1 MSESRAVPVRFA
13 GLRAGSA
20 PLSWGQHAIWK
31 SIRWLG
37 EESHYFNIPRAVPV
51 PPGCPVDAVTAA
63 VERLIHRH
71 EALRSTFA
79 DTPAGPVQT
88 VAGEGA
94 AEVEVFEAGRPVPR
108 EEALELAQR
117 LAGRAFDHATGFG
130 MRYAVVTAGG
140 EPVWLLLVVSHQ
152 CTDFFGI
159 RVIEA
164 ELATLLAGGEPD
176 PADWHPLDQARFQQ
190 GGEGAARG
198 RASLDFWRR
207 TLTRVPRSHFDFAR
221 TGGPADPADPGEP
234 ADPERFVRLRLD
246 SPAGAVA
253 ADLLATRCQVS
264 TSTVLLTAA
273 AAVVAA
279 YSGHDTAVLQLIAGN
294 RNEPRLR
301 GMVGAQTENALF
313 VLNVA
318 DGTFEDAVRRCFLPG
333 MSAYRFGEYHPPS
346 MDAVHDEVRLHRGVG
361 LDLSSFFNDVR
372 MNDRWESLPETDGSA
387 EQLAAL
393 AERSE
398 ISFIGAWPRQD
409 AKYFVHVQYM
419 PDTLHLFLM
428 ADTAY
433 LPRPVVERLLRAM
446 EALLVRSVHGEVGLR
461 EAAGPDRA
469 PRPDGWVRADSC
481 WFDLAETRRLVSAAA
496 GGAEVRLSLA
506 QDGPE
511 RLVAD
516 VTATAPGTAPE
527 ELHRAVVALVEH
539 RTDAVA
545 PHHYRVSTPSGEL
558 LAEGSGRP

>member
-1 MSESRAVPVRFA
+1 MSVRESRAVSVRFA

-31 SIRWLG
+31 SIKWLG
-37 EESHYFNIPRAVPV
+37 AQAHYFNIPRTLAVPA
-51 PPGCPVDAVTAA
+51 GCSTDQVVDAVW
-63 VERLIHRH
+63 RLIDRH
-71 EALRSTFA
+71 EALRTTFSE
-79 DTPAGPVQT
+79 TPDGPVQT
-88 VAGEGA
+88 VAGDGA
-94 AEVEVFEAGRPVPR
+94 AEVAVFTAERPVPP
-108 EEALELAQR
+108 EEAAALAQR
-117 LAGRAFDHATGFG
+117 LADRPFDHATGFG
-130 MRYAVVTAGG
+130 MRYAVVTVDGA
-140 EPVWLLLVVSHQ
+140 PSWLLLVVSHQ
-152 CTDFFGI
+152 CTDFYGI
-159 RVIEA
+159 RLLEA
-164 ELATLLAGGEPD
+164 ELRTLLAGGEPD
-176 PADWHPLDQARFQQ
+176 PVDWYPLDQARFQQ
-190 GGEGAARG
+190 EGEGAARG

-207 TLTRVPRSHFDFAR
+207 TLTRVPRSHFDFA
-221 TGGPADPADPGEP
+221 PAGTDPE
-234 ADPERFVRLRLD
+234 DPERFVRLRLD

-273 AAVVAA
+273 AAVIAA

-301 GMVGAQTENALF
+301 AMVGAQTENALF
-313 VLNVA
+313 VLKLA

-372 MNDRWESLPETDGSA
+372 MNDRWESLPPTDGSA
-387 EQLAAL
+387 EQLAEL
-393 AERSE
+393 ARRSTV
-398 ISFIGAWPRQD
+398 SFIGAWPRQD

-446 EALLVRSVHGEVGLR
+446 EDLLVRSVHGEVAVR
-461 EAAGPDRA
+461 EAAGPERA
-469 PRPDGWVRADSC
+469 HRPEGWAFADAC
-481 WFDLAETRRLVSAAA
+481 WFDPAETGRLVSAAA
-496 GGAEVRLSLA
+496 DGAPVRVA
-506 QDGPE
+506 VTQDGPA

-516 VTATAPGTAPE
+516 LTATGPAVDLAA
-527 ELHRAVVALVEH
+527 LHRAVVALVDG
-539 RTDAVA
+539 RTDVVA
-545 PHHYRVSTPSGEL
+545 PHHYRVFTPSGEL